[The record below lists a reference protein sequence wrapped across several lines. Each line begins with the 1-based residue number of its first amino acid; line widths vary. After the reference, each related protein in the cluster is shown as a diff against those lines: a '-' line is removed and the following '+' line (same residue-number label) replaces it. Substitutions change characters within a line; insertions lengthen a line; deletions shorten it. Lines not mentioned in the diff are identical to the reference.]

1 MKVLGTAERQRT
13 QGYGKEQ
20 VFIVEITMDEI
31 AKVAN
36 KSAYRDGDSLSKML
50 QPGMDYPISEGYDFK
65 QEIVVAVSHMTEA
78 HKKFAAAT
86 TTMTRF
92 VRTLPQPGQHEGE
105 QE

>member
-1 MKVLGTAERQRT
+1 MKRART
-13 QGYGKEQ
+13 QGYGREQ

-36 KSAYRDGDSLSKML
+36 KSAYRDSDSLRKML

-65 QEIVVAVSHMTEA
+65 QEIGVAVSHMTEA

-92 VRTLPQPGQHEGE
+92 VRTMPATENEGN